1 MSQFNIYSIANAPA
15 FAQSLLTGAQQKF
28 GFVPNL
34 LGGLA
39 ESPTTLQAYLDIGAL
54 FGKTSLS
61 PVEQQVVLLAA
72 SVENHC
78 VYCVAVHSMLAKH
91 QAKADAAIVD
101 AVRGQQPLPDK
112 KLDALATFTRAV
124 VEQRGKVTG
133 IALDNFIAAGYSR
146 SQVLEVVLGVTMK
159 TLSNYANHIIHAPL
173 DSQFQTEAWNESSQC
188 NKQCAQA

>member
-1 MSQFNIYSIANAPA
+1 MSQFNIYSIQNAPIA
-15 FAQSLLTGAQQKF
+15 AQPLLEGAQQKF

-39 ESPTTLQAYLDIGAL
+39 ESPTVLQAYLDIGAL
-54 FGKTSLS
+54 FDRTSLTS
-61 PVEQQVVLLAA
+61 VEQQVVLLAA
-72 SVENHC
+72 SIENHC
-78 VYCVAVHSMLAKH
+78 IYCVAVHSMLAKH
-91 QAKADAAIVD
+91 RAKADVAIVD
-101 AVRGQQPLPDK
+101 ALREQQPLTDK
-112 KLDALATFTRAV
+112 KLDALATFTRVV

-173 DSQFQTEAWNESSQC
+173 DSQFQAEAWDAPALC
-188 NKQCAQA
+188 NKQCA

>member
-1 MSQFNIYSIANAPA
+1 MSQFNIYSIQNAPLA
-15 FAQSLLTGAQQKF
+15 AQPLLEGAQQRF

-39 ESPTTLQAYLDIGAL
+39 ESPTVLQAYLDIGAL
-54 FGKTSLS
+54 FDRTSLTS
-61 PVEQQVVLLAA
+61 VEQQVVLLAA
-72 SVENHC
+72 SIENHC
-78 VYCVAVHSMLAKH
+78 IYCVAVHSMLAKH
-91 QAKADAAIVD
+91 KAKADAAIVD
-101 AVRGQQPLPDK
+101 ALREQQPLTDK
-112 KLDALATFTRAV
+112 KLDALATFTRVV

-173 DSQFQTEAWNESSQC
+173 DSQFQAEAWDAPALC
-188 NKQCAQA
+188 NKQCA

>member
-1 MSQFNIYSIANAPA
+1 MSQFNIYSIQNAPLA
-15 FAQSLLTGAQQKF
+15 AQPLLEGAQQKF

-34 LGGLA
+34 LGGFA
-39 ESPTTLQAYLDIGAL
+39 ESPTVLQAYLDIGAL
-54 FGKTSLS
+54 FDRTSLT

-78 VYCVAVHSMLAKH
+78 IYCVAVHSMLPKH
-91 QAKADAAIVD
+91 RAKADAAMVN
-101 AVRGQQPLPDK
+101 ALRERLPLPDK
-112 KLDALATFTRAV
+112 KLDALANFTRAV

-133 IALDNFIAAGYSR
+133 IALDNFIAAGYNR

-173 DSQFQTEAWNESSQC
+173 DSQFQAEAWNAPAQC
-188 NKQCAQA
+188 NKQCA

>member
-1 MSQFNIYSIANAPA
+1 MSQFNIYSIQNAPLA
-15 FAQSLLTGAQQKF
+15 AQPLLEGAQQKF

-39 ESPTTLQAYLDIGAL
+39 ESPTVLQAYLDIGAL
-54 FGKTSLS
+54 FDRTSLTS
-61 PVEQQVVLLAA
+61 VEQQVVLLAA
-72 SVENHC
+72 SIENHC
-78 VYCVAVHSMLAKH
+78 IYCVAVHSMLAKH
-91 QAKADAAIVD
+91 KAKADAAIVD
-101 AVRGQQPLPDK
+101 ALREQQPLMDK

-146 SQVLEVVLGVTMK
+146 AQVLEVVLGVTMK

-173 DSQFQTEAWNESSQC
+173 DSQFQAEAWDAPALC
-188 NKQCAQA
+188 NKQCA

>member
-1 MSQFNIYSIANAPA
+1 MSQFNIYSIQNAPLA
-15 FAQSLLTGAQQKF
+15 AQPLLDGAQQKF
-28 GFVPNL
+28 GFLPNL

-39 ESPTTLQAYLDIGAL
+39 ESPAVLQAYLNLGVILD
-54 FGKTSLS
+54 KTSLT

-78 VYCVAVHSMLAKH
+78 IYCVAVHSMLAKH
-91 QAKADAAIVD
+91 KAKADAAIVD
-101 AVRGQQPLPDK
+101 ALREQQPLPDK

-124 VEQRGKVTG
+124 VERRGKVTG

-173 DSQFQTEAWNESSQC
+173 DSQFQAEAWDAPAQC
-188 NKQCAQA
+188 NKQCA

>member
-1 MSQFNIYSIANAPA
+1 MSQFNIYSIQKAPLA
-15 FAQSLLTGAQQKF
+15 AQPLLEDAQQKF

-39 ESPTTLQAYLDIGAL
+39 ESPIVLQTYLNLGAL
-54 FGKTSLS
+54 FDKTSLT

-78 VYCVAVHSMLAKH
+78 IYCVAVHSILAKH
-91 QAKADAAIVD
+91 KAKADAAIVD
-101 AVRGQQPLPDK
+101 ALREQQPLTDK

-133 IALDNFIAAGYSR
+133 IALDNFIAAGYNR

-173 DSQFQTEAWNESSQC
+173 DSQFQAEAWDAPALC
-188 NKQCAQA
+188 NKQCA

>member
-1 MSQFNIYSIANAPA
+1 MSQFNIYSIQNAPLA
-15 FAQSLLTGAQQKF
+15 AQPLLEGAQQKF

-39 ESPTTLQAYLDIGAL
+39 ESPTVLQAYLDIGAL
-54 FGKTSLS
+54 FDRTSLT

-78 VYCVAVHSMLAKH
+78 IYCVAVHSMLAKH
-91 QAKADAAIVD
+91 RAKADAAIVS
-101 AVRGQQPLPDK
+101 ALREQQPLPDK
-112 KLDALATFTRAV
+112 KLDALASFTREV

-173 DSQFQTEAWNESSQC
+173 DNQFQTESWDAPALC
-188 NKQCAQA
+188 NKQCA

>member
-1 MSQFNIYSIANAPA
+1 MSQFNIYSIQNAPIA
-15 FAQSLLTGAQQKF
+15 AQPLLEGAQQKF

-39 ESPTTLQAYLDIGAL
+39 ESPTVLQAYLDIGAL
-54 FGKTSLS
+54 FDRTSLTS
-61 PVEQQVVLLAA
+61 VEQQVVLLAA
-72 SVENHC
+72 SIENHC
-78 VYCVAVHSMLAKH
+78 IYCVAVHSMLAKH
-91 QAKADAAIVD
+91 RAKADVAIVD
-101 AVRGQQPLPDK
+101 ALREQQPLTDK
-112 KLDALATFTRAV
+112 KLDALAIFTRAV

-173 DSQFQTEAWNESSQC
+173 DSQFQAEAWDAPALC
-188 NKQCAQA
+188 NKQCA

>member
-1 MSQFNIYSIANAPA
+1 MSQFNIYSIQKAPLA
-15 FAQSLLTGAQQKF
+15 AQPLLEGAQQKF

-34 LGGLA
+34 LGGFA
-39 ESPTTLQAYLDIGAL
+39 ESPTVLQAYLDIGAL
-54 FGKTSLS
+54 FDRTSLT

-78 VYCVAVHSMLAKH
+78 IYCVAVHSMLAKH
-91 QAKADAAIVD
+91 KAKADAAIVD
-101 AVRGQQPLPDK
+101 ALREQQPLPDK

-146 SQVLEVVLGVTMK
+146 AQVLEVVLGVTMK

-173 DSQFQTEAWNESSQC
+173 DSQFQAEAWDAPALC
-188 NKQCAQA
+188 NKQCA

>member
-1 MSQFNIYSIANAPA
+1 MSQFNIYSIQNAPIA
-15 FAQSLLTGAQQKF
+15 AQPLLEGAQQKF

-39 ESPTTLQAYLDIGAL
+39 ESPTVLQAYLDIGAL
-54 FGKTSLS
+54 FDRTSLTS
-61 PVEQQVVLLAA
+61 VEQQVVLLAA
-72 SVENHC
+72 SIENHC
-78 VYCVAVHSMLAKH
+78 IYCVAVHSMLAKH
-91 QAKADAAIVD
+91 KAKADAAIVD
-101 AVRGQQPLPDK
+101 ALREQQPLTDK
-112 KLDALATFTRAV
+112 KLDALATFTRVV

-173 DSQFQTEAWNESSQC
+173 DSQFQAEAWDAPALC
-188 NKQCAQA
+188 NKQCA

>member
-1 MSQFNIYSIANAPA
+1 MSQFNIYSIQKAPLA
-15 FAQSLLTGAQQKF
+15 AQPLLEGAQQKF

-34 LGGLA
+34 LGGFA
-39 ESPTTLQAYLDIGAL
+39 ESPIVLQAYLNLGAL
-54 FGKTSLS
+54 FDKTSLT

-78 VYCVAVHSMLAKH
+78 IYCVAVHSMLAKH
-91 QAKADAAIVD
+91 KAKADAAIVN
-101 AVRGQQPLPDK
+101 ALREQQPLPDK

-146 SQVLEVVLGVTMK
+146 AQVLEVVLGVTMK

-173 DSQFQTEAWNESSQC
+173 DSQFQAEAWDAPVQC
-188 NKQCAQA
+188 NKQCA

>member
-1 MSQFNIYSIANAPA
+1 MSQFNIYSIQNAPLA
-15 FAQSLLTGAQQKF
+15 AQPLLDGAQQKF
-28 GFVPNL
+28 GFLPNL

-39 ESPTTLQAYLDIGAL
+39 ESPAVLQAYLNLGVILD
-54 FGKTSLS
+54 KTSLT

-78 VYCVAVHSMLAKH
+78 IYCVAVHSMLAKH
-91 QAKADAAIVD
+91 KAKADAAIVD
-101 AVRGQQPLPDK
+101 ALREQQPLPDK

-173 DSQFQTEAWNESSQC
+173 DSQFKAEEWNAPTQC
-188 NKQCAQA
+188 NKQCA